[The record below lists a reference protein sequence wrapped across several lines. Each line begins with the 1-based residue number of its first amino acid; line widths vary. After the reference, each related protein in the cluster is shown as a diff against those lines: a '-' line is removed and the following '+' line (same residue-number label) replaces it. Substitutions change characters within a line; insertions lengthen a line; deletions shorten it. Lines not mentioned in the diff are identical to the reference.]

1 MNTESLE
8 VVKALS
14 VPIVTGL
21 VTAGG
26 IALERIRSERDLEVR
41 RGRIVEMAHNQIAAV
56 QPLLENLSGDP
67 ARERAYAIITAA
79 LDSIARA
86 QALSQQPEEQLEK
99 SALKAIDHARRS
111 VLDEVLLR
119 RHLRSRAARVLRV
132 LYYVVFAWACLCVF
146 TFFGSFTAIN
156 DADGGVGVVIGV
168 GAMTLVLGL
177 VPMMLLRSMVL
188 ARERRAAGPDRT
200 SISPQEAVATPAPTP
215 WA

>member
-1 MNTESLE
+1 M
-8 VVKALS
+8 VKALS

-26 IALERIRSERDLEVR
+26 IALERMRNERDLEVR

-56 QPLLENLSGDP
+56 QPLLEPLGGDQ
-67 ARERAYAIITAA
+67 ARDRAYAIISSA

-99 SALKAIDHARRS
+99 RALKAVDHARRS

-132 LYYVVFAWACLCVF
+132 LYYVVFAWTCLCVF
-146 TFFGSFTAIN
+146 TFFGSFTAI
-156 DADGGVGVVIGV
+156 DDPDGGIGVVIGV

-177 VPMMLLRSMVL
+177 VPMMAMRSIVL
-188 ARERRAAGPDRT
+188 GRERRAAGLEQASVQGRAE
-200 SISPQEAVATPAPTP
+200 SVLATPAP
-215 WA
+215 WS